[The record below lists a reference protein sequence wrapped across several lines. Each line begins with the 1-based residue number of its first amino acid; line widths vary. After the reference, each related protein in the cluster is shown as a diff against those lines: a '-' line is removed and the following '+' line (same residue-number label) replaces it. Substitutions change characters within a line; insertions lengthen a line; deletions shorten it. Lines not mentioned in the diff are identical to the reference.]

1 MTQRCWPVVS
11 LVLALAL
18 GAVVLAQPSTPMPPP
33 DPSVLTG
40 SDIGFRVV
48 YFDGRKPVG
57 TLVVR
62 VNGQWVEPKTPPSMM
77 LLQPK

>member
-1 MTQRCWPVVS
+1 MSQRLWPVVS

-18 GAVVLAQPSTPMPPP
+18 GAAVVAQPKQPAAPS

-40 SDIGFRVV
+40 SDIGFRIE
-48 YFDGRKPVG
+48 YFDGKKPVG
-57 TLVVR
+57 TFVVR
-62 VNGQWVEPKTPPSMM
+62 VNGQWVEPKTAPSMM